1 MDTMNRA
8 YLTNDALCIEVDRDM
23 LESGASVT
31 ITVQQD
37 SDGTLQIDRQAD
49 LNFEQMG
56 KFLDRKCPR
65 FKCES
70 CPYNKLCTD
79 WNEMV

>member
-23 LESGASVT
+23 LETSASVT

-37 SDGTLQIDRQAD
+37 SDGIVQIDSQAD
-49 LNFEQMG
+49 LSFEQMSR
-56 KFLDRKCPR
+56 FLDRKCPR
-65 FKCES
+65 FKCEE
-70 CPYNKLCTD
+70 CPYSKLCSE
-79 WNEMV
+79 WNEVV